1 MSKQSGK
8 VLIVDDSRSTIQLI
22 KDTLEQNY
30 ITKVAVSGEKA
41 IEINKYFDPDVILL
55 DVALPG
61 IDGYEVCRRIR
72 SESRYRFTKIIM
84 ISVRTLLNQ
93 RLEGYA
99 SGADDYI
106 VKPFETE
113 ELEAKVRVFNRLRH
127 TEKELDIL
135 NQMLDQQVRL
145 RTSQVLEAEKMA
157 VIGRYTAG
165 IVHNLNNPLQ
175 AIMGNAELLSFK
187 YPEDSN
193 VIALRQASSQ
203 MKKIIST
210 ILTTG
215 YKNNSSEYTYV
226 DLNQVLKEQIEL
238 LNSNPFYRNHCIN
251 IITKLETLPL
261 IKGIYYHFS
270 QSFGN
275 LVKNAVEAMHDSN
288 KKELRITSSIQEK
301 LIVIRIAD
309 TGTGIDNDHME
320 NIFHPFFTTK
330 PLTAGN
336 GIPTGTGL
344 GLASAK
350 EMIEA
355 YQGNIRIITGK
366 DKGTEFIVCLPVK
379 PEKQKPNDSNDGH
392 GHHLVQ
398 QARE

>member
-1 MSKQSGK
+1 MNEQPGK
-8 VLIVDDSRSTIQLI
+8 VLIVDDSRSTTQLI
-22 KDTLEQNY
+22 KNALENNY
-30 ITKVAVSGEKA
+30 IIKVAATGEKA
-41 IEINKYFDPDVILL
+41 IVINKYFDPDVILL

-61 IDGYEVCRRIR
+61 IDGYEVCRKIR

-113 ELEAKVRVFNRLRH
+113 ELEAKVRVFYRLRN
-127 TEKELDIL
+127 TEKELDRL
-135 NQMLDQQVRL
+135 NRMLDQQVRL
-145 RTSQVLEAEKMA
+145 RTQQVLEAEKMA

-175 AIMGNAELLSFK
+175 AIMGNAELLSYKFS
-187 YPEDSN
+187 EDPN
-193 VIALRQASSQ
+193 VLALRKASSQ

-210 ILTTG
+210 ILSTG
-215 YKNNSSEYTYV
+215 YKNNSSEYTNI
-226 DLNQVLKEQIEL
+226 DLNQVLQEQIDL
-238 LNSNPFYRNHCIN
+238 LRSNPFYRNHHIH
-251 IITKLETLPL
+251 IITNLQPLPL

-275 LVKNAVEAMHDSN
+275 LVKNAVEAMFNSE
-288 KKELRITSSIQEK
+288 KKELRITGRVQGESIIIQ
-301 LIVIRIAD
+301 IAD
-309 TGTGIDNDHME
+309 TGTGIDKDNIE

-330 PLTAGN
+330 PLAAEY

-355 YQGNIRIITGK
+355 YQGSIRVNTQK

-379 PEKQKPNDSNDGH
+379 PQEAILNNSNKAQPCY
-392 GHHLVQ
+392 L
-398 QARE
+398 